1 MYRHG
6 ASPHTS
12 TIFDVNNFPLDVR
25 FKGMLRCGK
34 HAGRPFAD
42 VAATDVGYCAWVLRE
57 KTEGRRLSRD
67 LKAFANFIQDV
78 HGGVLVVGKH
88 AGRFFDDV
96 LRDDPDYG
104 EWAASLEN
112 PGKLMIDFHD
122 YVKKRQRRRP
132 RPRDTGDDTCSIC
145 LDRTIDSAFIPCGHQ
160 AACVECARRLEGP
173 CPICRE
179 PIADVLDT
187 FLAGAA
193 HSSGSV

>member
-1 MYRHG
+1 
-6 ASPHTS
+6 
-12 TIFDVNNFPLDVR
+12 
-25 FKGMLRCGK
+25 MLRCGK

-112 PGKLMIDFHD
+112 PSKLMLGFHE
-122 YVKKRQRRRP
+122 YVKRRQLC
-132 RPRDTGDDTCSIC
+132 T
-145 LDRTIDSAFIPCGHQ
+145 
-160 AACVECARRLEGP
+160 EG
-173 CPICRE
+173 
-179 PIADVLDT
+179 
-187 FLAGAA
+187 
-193 HSSGSV
+193 

>member
-1 MYRHG
+1 
-6 ASPHTS
+6 
-12 TIFDVNNFPLDVR
+12 
-25 FKGMLRCGK
+25 MLRCGK
-34 HAGRPFAD
+34 HAGRPFGD
-42 VAATDVGYCAWVLRE
+42 IAATDVGYCAWVLRE

-104 EWAASLEN
+104 EWATSLEN

-160 AACVECARRLEGP
+160 TACIDCARRLANGP

-179 PIADVLDT
+179 CVADVLQT
-187 FLAGAA
+187 FLAGA
-193 HSSGSV
+193 SSSSAAT